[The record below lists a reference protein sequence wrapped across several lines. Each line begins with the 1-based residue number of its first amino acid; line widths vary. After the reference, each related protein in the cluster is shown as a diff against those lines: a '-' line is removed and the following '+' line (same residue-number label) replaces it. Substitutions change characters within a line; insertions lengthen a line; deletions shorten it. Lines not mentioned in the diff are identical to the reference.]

1 MFSVT
6 ENASPPRES
15 LALPRFLALI
25 LFTGALFFGIG
36 AVGSAAA
43 AMTGE
48 RRAVGMSVGVGLSA
62 WMLGWLGMVLWSGRS
77 IPRWFIASFG
87 IVIVAGPVV
96 AVSFSGT
103 WMEALTMVGMV
114 VPGAL
119 GFQSV
124 LRNYPG
130 TPPKPKTFDEL

>member
-1 MFSVT
+1 MLAVT
-6 ENASPPRES
+6 ENASLPRES

-36 AVGSAAA
+36 AVGSAVA

-48 RRAVGMSVGVGLSA
+48 RRALGLLVGVGLTA
-62 WMLGWLGMVLWSGRS
+62 WMLGWLGMVLWSGCS

-87 IVIVAGPVV
+87 LLIVAGPAV
-96 AVSFSGT
+96 AVLFSGS
-103 WMEALTMVGMV
+103 WMETLTMVGMV

-130 TPPKPKTFDEL
+130 TPPKPKSFDEL

>member
-1 MFSVT
+1 MLTVT
-6 ENASPPRES
+6 KNAGLPRES

-36 AVGSAAA
+36 AVGPAVA

-48 RRAVGMSVGVGLSA
+48 RRALGLLVGVGLTA

-87 IVIVAGPVV
+87 LVIVAGPVA
-96 AVSFSGT
+96 AVLFSGS

-114 VPGAL
+114 VPSAL
-119 GFQSV
+119 GFRTI
-124 LRNYPG
+124 LRDYPG
-130 TPPKPKTFDEL
+130 KPPRPRTFDEL